1 MVFTATFINISVIS
15 WLYSVSFIGGGNR
28 STRRKPPTC
37 RKSVTNLINIIL
49 YRVHLACAG
58 FELTTLVLIC
68 TDCIGSCKSNYHTI
82 TTTTTT
88 GLNRSYQKRRLICYE
103 IIMTYWCGNTYSVV
117 AHFVYFLIVLIVSLR
132 FFDVILELF

>member
-82 TTTTTT
+82 TTTT

-117 AHFVYFLIVLIVSLR
+117 AHFSWLIGVETLTLLLS
-132 FFDVILELF
+132 ILFIF